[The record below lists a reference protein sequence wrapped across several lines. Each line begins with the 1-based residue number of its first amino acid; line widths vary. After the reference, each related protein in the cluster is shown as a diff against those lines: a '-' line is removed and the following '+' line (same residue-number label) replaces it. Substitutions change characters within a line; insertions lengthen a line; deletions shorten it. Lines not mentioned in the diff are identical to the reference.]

1 MMERTLLFQ
10 KQKNLINISKYNS
23 YVRTKQEGAYSHVD
37 EPIVQFKALSDR
49 IVREVI
55 NADTKQVLVHISG
68 YDLQINFNMQYL
80 KSVEDVEAACGG
92 IAQLFRDIIMDKLL
106 ERNKQTE

>member
-1 MMERTLLFQ
+1 MSEQ
-10 KQKNLINISKYNS
+10 KQDGI
-23 YVRTKQEGAYSHVD
+23 YSHID
-37 EPIVQFKALSDR
+37 EPVVQFRTNSDR
-49 IVREVI
+49 IIREVV
-55 NADTKQVLVHISG
+55 NAETKQVLVHISG

-106 ERNKQTE
+106 EGNKQSE

>member
-1 MMERTLLFQ
+1 MEEQ
-10 KQKNLINISKYNS
+10 KI
-23 YVRTKQEGAYSHVD
+23 EGTYSHID
-37 EPIVQFKALSDR
+37 EPVVQFKANSDR

-80 KSVEDVEAACGG
+80 KSIEDVEAACDG
-92 IAQLFRDIIMDKLL
+92 IAQLFRGAIMDKLL
-106 ERNKQTE
+106 EK

>member
-1 MMERTLLFQ
+1 MEEQ
-10 KQKNLINISKYNS
+10 
-23 YVRTKQEGAYSHVD
+23 KQEGAYSHVD
-37 EPIVQFKALSDR
+37 EPVVQFKVNSDR

-80 KSVEDVEAACGG
+80 KSVEDIEAACSG
-92 IAQLFRDIIMDKLL
+92 ISQLFRDIIMEKLL
-106 ERNKQTE
+106 EGNKPAE

>member
-1 MMERTLLFQ
+1 MSEQ
-10 KQKNLINISKYNS
+10 KQDG
-23 YVRTKQEGAYSHVD
+23 VYSHVD
-37 EPIVQFKALSDR
+37 EPIVQFKVNSDR
-49 IVREVI
+49 IIREVI

-92 IAQLFRDIIMDKLL
+92 ISQLFRDIIMGKLL
-106 ERNKQTE
+106 EGNKPAE